1 MNRKLSLILASL
13 ALVTVLAG
21 CGNTKDNNT
30 ADTDK
35 VPTTNDT
42 MPTPGTDEKGDKD
55 DAANDLQTNDAAGN
69 TDGGNTS
76 TTAGNASKACLLY
89 TSSGSCCARSNKI
102 RRAYLPFVV
111 MVMDFPPLQI
121 SGSSLQS
128 VKFHRLQSRS
138 HCVASRLP
146 LTAPP
151 AAG

>member
-42 MPTPGTDEKGDKD
+42 MPTPGTDEKGDKN

-76 TTAGNASKACLLY
+76 TTAGNASKAADDLKDGAKDIVDGAGDAVKGAGDAVADVGEAV
-89 TSSGSCCARSNKI
+89 TDAAR
-102 RRAYLPFVV
+102 
-111 MVMDFPPLQI
+111 
-121 SGSSLQS
+121 
-128 VKFHRLQSRS
+128 
-138 HCVASRLP
+138 
-146 LTAPP
+146 
-151 AAG
+151 